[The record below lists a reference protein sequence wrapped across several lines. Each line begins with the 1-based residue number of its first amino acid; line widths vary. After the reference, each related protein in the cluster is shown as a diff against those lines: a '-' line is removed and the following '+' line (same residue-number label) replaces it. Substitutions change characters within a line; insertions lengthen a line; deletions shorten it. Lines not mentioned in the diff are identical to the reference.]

1 MGKNWTKWILIYNK
15 DSNQV
20 NLISKRLKISL
31 SLFLIIFLLL
41 INLKII
47 EVLSLAEG
55 KIIPQGRI
63 KFVQHL
69 EGGIVEEILINEGEK
84 VKINQPLVILSKKKA
99 SSEYEEINTRLKSIE
114 LSILRV
120 DSEKKS
126 KNEIMIPDN
135 KKKIF
140 DKDLV
145 KSEEELFQSRRKAI
159 NSEIKSK
166 KGNINK
172 ANKNLKNLKKR
183 LKIVKEQESISQKL
197 LDVEATNRLKHLEI
211 LRERQEVE
219 GSIDEQQSIIDLSKN
234 DLEKVENNYLEELN
248 IELSQYKKEK
258 EELNKRIQKY
268 SDSLN
273 RTVLKSP
280 VSGTVKLVSVNSKG
294 AIVAPGVTV
303 VEIVPENEKLIIEAK
318 LPLSEIGYVK
328 KDLEAK
334 IRLNT
339 PEGSRFKS
347 IKGKVIFVGA
357 DRISGKE
364 EDGFYLVKVETSENS
379 FSRNNE
385 EYKLFSGVPVMVGI
399 ITGKRSFI
407 DYFLTPFIT
416 STTFAL
422 SER

>member
-1 MGKNWTKWILIYNK
+1 MGKNWTKWILIYNE
-15 DSNQV
+15 DNNQV

-211 LRERQEVE
+211 LRELQEVE